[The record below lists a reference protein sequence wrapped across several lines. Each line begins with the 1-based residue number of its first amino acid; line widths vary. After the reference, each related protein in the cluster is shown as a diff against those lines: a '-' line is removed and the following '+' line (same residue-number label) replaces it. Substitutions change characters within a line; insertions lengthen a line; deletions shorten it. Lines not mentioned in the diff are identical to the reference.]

1 MKKII
6 QNDVFFF
13 FTSFFFAGAQNMI
26 SQLFFETYY
35 PDNKVILLSLTLLFG
50 SMMTILG
57 IRLSSRF
64 LYVDNKIICLLAGLS
79 IFEFVML
86 ILTKTFVVYILS
98 MGGACFCLNFLFN
111 SFDNFLNRNVSDE
124 LRAFHVKMLLAFQMS
139 AYIVSPVFFSIFL
152 KKKMV
157 CLPVIIIIGTLAF
170 QSVIRERNKNI
181 GIMSDEQTEKKVA
194 RKEPFS
200 KRQKIFI
207 GFCGTTFT
215 SIYILMACL
224 TYVFGDYLRVK
235 NHALVSSVFMMGL
248 VIVSLLVVIFKG
260 NAKDDND
267 EVELFAPKL
276 EIMGMLFL
284 IIAIGLLMV
293 KVKVTVWFYTI
304 PAVVFGFG
312 YGFYLCLGRR
322 YTNCCK
328 TGRSLVSAY
337 NTVQNV
343 SSLVGYIIS
352 FLIGVVSKR
361 TGLSSIV
368 IDLVTAVALFVCSVL
383 QVVMWKRA
391 ET

>member
-35 PDNKVILLSLTLLFG
+35 PENKVILLSLTLLFG
-50 SMMTILG
+50 SAMTILG
-57 IRLSSRF
+57 ISLSSRF
-64 LYVDNKIICLLAGLS
+64 LDVDNRIICLLAGLS
-79 IFEFVML
+79 IVEFVVL
-86 ILTKTFVVYILS
+86 ILTKTFVFYILA

-111 SFDNFLNRNVSDE
+111 SLDNFLNRNVSDE
-124 LRAFHVKMLLAFQMS
+124 QRAFHVKMLLTFQMS

-157 CLPVIIIIGTLAF
+157 CLPVIIIVGVLGF
-170 QSVIRERNKNI
+170 QSVIRERNKNVE
-181 GIMSDEQTEKKVA
+181 IMSVGQTQKKTSK
-194 RKEPFS
+194 KEPLR
-200 KRQKIFI
+200 KRQKLFI

-248 VIVSLLVVIFKG
+248 VIVSLLVVVFTD
-260 NAKDDND
+260 NVKDDND

-276 EIMGMLFL
+276 EIMGMLML
-284 IIAIGLLMV
+284 IIAVLMLMV
-293 KVKVTVWFYTI
+293 KVKVSVWLYVV
-304 PAVVFGFG
+304 PAVIFGFG
-312 YGFYLCLGRR
+312 YGYYLCLGRR
-322 YTNCCK
+322 YANCCK
-328 TGRSLVSAY
+328 VGRSMVSAY

-352 FLIGVVSKR
+352 FLIGIISKR

-368 IDLVTAVALFVCSVL
+368 LDLGTAIVLFSCSIL

-391 ET
+391 EA